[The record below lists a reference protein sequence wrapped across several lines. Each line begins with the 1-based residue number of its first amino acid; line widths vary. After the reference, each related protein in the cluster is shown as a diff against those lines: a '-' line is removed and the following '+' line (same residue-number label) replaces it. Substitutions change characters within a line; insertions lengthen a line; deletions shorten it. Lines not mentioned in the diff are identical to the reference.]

1 MSNAVS
7 AWTDV
12 LQQLMPRGRA
22 WSRESTSDLHKLV
35 DSISPRYQR
44 AENNSQKLLNE
55 MRPEVTQQLLPEWE
69 AYLGLPECGVTD
81 QIFELRRAAVV
92 EKDHRKGGLQTWQI
106 EQLAAALGFT
116 VKIYE
121 QWPHS
126 VLRGVGYPLYPA
138 STQFVLR
145 VDVHG
150 IPEERFTVL
159 DNVLTPLRGNAP
171 LVFECVLNRLK
182 LAGFYYD
189 FNYIEV

>member
-35 DSISPRYQR
+35 NSISARYER
-44 AENNSQKLLNE
+44 AENNSHTLLNE
-55 MRPEVTQQLLPEWE
+55 MRPEATQQLLPEWE
-69 AYLGLPECGVTD
+69 EYLGLPECEATE
-81 QIFELRRAAVV
+81 QSFELRRSAVV
-92 EKDHRKGGLQTWQI
+92 EKDRRRGGLQTWQI

-121 QWPHS
+121 KWPHS
-126 VLRGVGYPLYPA
+126 VLRGVDYPLYPA
-138 STQFVLR
+138 STQFVLQ
-145 VDVHG
+145 VDVYG

-159 DNVLTPLRGNAP
+159 DSVLTPLRGNAP
-171 LVFECVLNRLK
+171 LVLECVLNRLK

-189 FNYIEV
+189 FNYEV